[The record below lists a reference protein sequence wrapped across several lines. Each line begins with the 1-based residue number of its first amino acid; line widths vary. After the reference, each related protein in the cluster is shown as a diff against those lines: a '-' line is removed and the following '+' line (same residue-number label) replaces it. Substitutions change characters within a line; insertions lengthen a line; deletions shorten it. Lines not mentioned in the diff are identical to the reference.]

1 MNTRGQHAHHGS
13 ILRTSAHATAHCLLG
28 CAIGE
33 VAGLIIGTVFAL
45 GVALTMALA
54 VILAYVS
61 GLTLAIVPVMR
72 GQGLVFA
79 AALRVVWLAEA
90 ISIGVMELVMNWID
104 YLVGGFQ
111 AGSVLNPI
119 FWLGLFASVPPAFLA
134 AWPVNY
140 WLLQKELRSP
150 H

>member
-1 MNTRGQHAHHGS
+1 
-13 ILRTSAHATAHCLLG
+13 
-28 CAIGE
+28 
-33 VAGLIIGTVFAL
+33 
-45 GVALTMALA
+45 MALA

-61 GLTLAIVPVMR
+61 GLTLAIMPVMR
-72 GQGLVFA
+72 GQELSFA

-104 YLVGGFQ
+104 YLVGGIQ

-119 FWLGLFASVPPAFLA
+119 FWFGLLASVPPAFVA

-140 WLLQKELRSP
+140 WLLRKELRAP